1 MGEAIRF
8 LRMGD
13 LRQKV
18 GLSRSQ
24 IYKLIADGDFPK
36 QNKLGERISVWEES
50 KVEEWMVSKIN
61 VGEED
66 LVTEV
71 EIESE
76 EEMSERVLNRHQ
88 GGGLCH

>member
-61 VGEED
+61 VDEED

-88 GGGLCH
+88 GGGLSH

>member
-1 MGEAIRF
+1 MRF
-8 LRMGD
+8 LRIGD
-13 LRQKV
+13 LQEKV

-24 IYKLIADGDFPK
+24 IYKLIADGEFPK

>member
-1 MGEAIRF
+1 MASGIKF
-8 LRMGD
+8 LRIGD
-13 LRQKV
+13 LQEKV

-50 KVEEWMVSKIN
+50 KVEEWMVLKIN
-61 VGEED
+61 LDVED

-76 EEMSERVLNRHQ
+76 EEMSERVLNRYQ
-88 GGGLCH
+88 GGELCH

>member
-36 QNKLGERISVWEES
+36 QNKIGERISVWEES

-61 VGEED
+61 VDEED

-88 GGGLCH
+88 GGGLSH

>member
-61 VGEED
+61 VDEED

-76 EEMSERVLNRHQ
+76 EEMSERVLNRYQ
-88 GGGLCH
+88 GGELCH